1 MKLATQTGLK
11 KGMALLP
18 NVPKRN
24 KDMAKKDPNVIGKNS
39 KVLGM
44 LGDHLPPKY
53 DGSLDSMVGLIQEP
67 SEKPTD
73 TRKRVVE
80 LLKGEDDMRKFVETF
95 EIQSRRAS
103 ATSFDRICEL
113 SGTNRSDCFGA
124 IARVLHRYS
133 FDITR
138 TVIATVAARQAGRV
152 AMMMANNAARPDGIA
167 DRRLFMEVTRQT
179 DKTGGGFTVNV
190 PVTNTA
196 IAQAKADSEGVNP
209 GGRELPQFEEGI
221 KQLGASLRV
230 LDVSKAG

>member
-1 MKLATQTGLK
+1 
-11 KGMALLP
+11 
-18 NVPKRN
+18 
-24 KDMAKKDPNVIGKNS
+24 MAKKDPNVIGKDS

-44 LGDHLPPKY
+44 LGDHIAPRY

-73 TRKRVVE
+73 TRRRVVE
-80 LLKGEDDMRKFVETF
+80 LLKGEEDMRKFVETF

-103 ATSFDRICEL
+103 ATSFERICEL

-124 IARVLHRYS
+124 ISRVLHRYS

-152 AMMMANNAARPDGIA
+152 AIAMANQASKPDGIA

-196 IAQAKADSEGVNP
+196 IAQAKADMQGVNP
-209 GGRELPQFEEGI
+209 GGVELPAFEAGI
-221 KQLGASLRV
+221 KELSTAMRTLPAIAEKS
-230 LDVSKAG
+230 A

>member
-1 MKLATQTGLK
+1 
-11 KGMALLP
+11 
-18 NVPKRN
+18 
-24 KDMAKKDPNVIGKNS
+24 MAKKDPNVIGKDS

-44 LGDHLPPKY
+44 LGDHIAPKY
-53 DGSLDSMVGLIQEP
+53 DGSLDSMVALIQEP
-67 SEKPTD
+67 SEKPVD

-80 LLKGEDDMRKFVETF
+80 LLKGEEDMRKFVETF

-103 ATSFDRICEL
+103 ATSFERICEL
-113 SGTNRSDCFGA
+113 SGTNRSDAFGA

-138 TVIATVAARQAGRV
+138 TVVAVVAARQAGRV
-152 AMMMANNAARPDGIA
+152 AMMMANQAARPDGIQ

-196 IAQAKADSEGVNP
+196 IAQAKADMQGVNP
-209 GGRELPQFEEGI
+209 GGMELPAFETGI
-221 KQLGASLRV
+221 KELSTAMRTLPAIAEKS
-230 LDVSKAG
+230 A